1 MCKSMD
7 LFLYDRDLRH
17 ERVTGRGSSFNI
29 INFEDIE
36 YTNLDV
42 VVVDFNYTFSAYLTK
57 RILYHLV

>member
-42 VVVDFNYTFSAYLTK
+42 VVVDFNYTFSTYLTK

>member
-7 LFLYDRDLRH
+7 LFLYDRNLRH

>member
-1 MCKSMD
+1 MD

>member
-1 MCKSMD
+1 MD

-17 ERVTGRGSSFNI
+17 ERVTGRRSSFNI
-29 INFEDIE
+29 INFEDSV

-42 VVVDFNYTFSAYLTK
+42 VVVDFNYAFSTYLTK